1 MNCFLENAAPVIAR
15 GQTLSKLF
23 PSLSFLPLHFLP
35 RLILEDSALRY
46 IVAEIARPVGAAVF
60 PAVESVLRREMGI
73 PAIYFPEMF
82 VEEGGRKDRYEI
94 SNFLL
99 ISSRTIERERES
111 VCVYKKR

>member
-1 MNCFLENAAPVIAR
+1 MHGIFIRANNMF
-15 GQTLSKLF
+15 F

-73 PAIYFPEMF
+73 PAVYFPEMF
-82 VEEGGRKDRYEI
+82 VVGGGRIDTKYRI
-94 SNFLL
+94 S
-99 ISSRTIERERES
+99 
-111 VCVYKKR
+111 Y

>member
-46 IVAEIARPVGAAVF
+46 IVAEIARPGRNAVGAAVF

-82 VEEGGRKDRYEI
+82 VVGEGSIRNIEFLI
-94 SNFLL
+94 NFFAND
-99 ISSRTIERERES
+99 
-111 VCVYKKR
+111 